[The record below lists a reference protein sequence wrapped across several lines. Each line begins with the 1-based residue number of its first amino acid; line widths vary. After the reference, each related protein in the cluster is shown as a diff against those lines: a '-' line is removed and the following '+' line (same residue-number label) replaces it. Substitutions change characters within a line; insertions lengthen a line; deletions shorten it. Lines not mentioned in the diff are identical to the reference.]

1 MFMLQV
7 KCARELEIALDGER
21 IARELETNKV
31 RTSSRANIP
40 KPQPNTYLSTI

>member
-31 RTSSRANIP
+31 RTASRVTIP
-40 KPQPNTYLSTI
+40 YPQPNPDLSTI